1 MKIGGRIGSMKE
13 FREAYFSAGTRL
25 KRFMIVIGAGIS
37 TVFMLLFSILWTGI
51 SGGFLF
57 SVLKNGTETGNV
69 WLPALFLGIFVAVGI
84 GLFSLGAYRL
94 VSLILTV
101 VKAPPPGSVPATSQP
116 EILAGSGGTFSE
128 ENPFS
133 SAAEKDSEPESSDEL
148 KETRGS
154 KIFLALFGFVFF
166 CVGIT
171 VSTIGVKKYL
181 AEEQAAGTW
190 ISAPCK
196 IISAKLESHRRSKG
210 GTSYSPEIV
219 YEFSAGG
226 KTYRGND
233 IFMSGNS
240 SSNDY
245 DKEKQRLRKYKNIR
259 ICWFNPENPEE
270 NALMKPAGGF
280 SLRKI
285 VMIVFGMPF
294 ALIGGGL
301 LVGTFFG
308 KKFKKKEAQ
317 SAIGALKSNGE
328 DSLLGAI
335 VVCGFALL
343 WNLILFAVGAGFF
356 ANGRPGLFPTV
367 IIGVFAAIGIAL
379 IFAAAWCCLRSLNP
393 RYEVLLFPAGRLR
406 AGESVRAEWR
416 VVRGDPAK
424 SVSLN
429 AELVRWEKTNLYV
442 NGKQKEKVAERVPVF
457 ATMSRSEIA
466 AGSAEFCVPANI
478 ENGKWSL
485 RLTGKTAFFRPG
497 LKCDFRLP

>member
-1 MKIGGRIGSMKE
+1 MKIGGRIGAMKE
-13 FREAYFSAGTRL
+13 FRDAYFSAGTRL
-25 KRFMIVIGAGIS
+25 KRFMIAIGEVLS
-37 TVFMLLFSILWTGI
+37 TAFMLFFSILWTGI

-69 WLPALFLGIFVAVGI
+69 WGPALFLGIFVAAGI

-101 VKAPPPGSVPATSQP
+101 VKAPPSGSVPATSQP
-116 EILAGSGGTFSE
+116 EILAGTGGTFSE

-133 SAAEKDSEPESSDEL
+133 SATEADSVPESSDEL

-166 CVGIT
+166 CAGIT
-171 VSTIGVKKYL
+171 VSTLGVKKYR

-196 IISAKLESHRRSKG
+196 IISAKLESRRRSKG

-219 YEFSAGG
+219 YEFSVGG

-233 IFMSGNS
+233 IFMSMNS

-245 DKEKQRLRKYKNIR
+245 DKEKERLQKYEKIR

-270 NALMKPAGGF
+270 NALMRPASGF

-317 SAIGALKSNGE
+317 SALGALKSNGE

-343 WNLILFAVGAGFF
+343 WNLILFTVGAGFF
-356 ANGRPGLFPTV
+356 ADGHPGLFPMT
-367 IIGVFAAIGIAL
+367 IIGVFAAIGIGL
-379 IFAAAWCCLRSLNP
+379 IFVAAWCCLRSLNP
-393 RYEVLLFPAGRLR
+393 RYEVVIFPAGRLR
-406 AGESVRAEWR
+406 AGEFVRAEWR
-416 VVRGDPAK
+416 VQHGDPAK
-424 SVSLN
+424 LVSLK
-429 AELVRWEKTNLYV
+429 AELVRLEKTNLYV

-457 ATMSRSEIA
+457 ATMSRTEIA
-466 AGSAEFCVPANI
+466 AGTAEFCVPANI